1 MKGTPG
7 QRPEEELTGFTQGK
21 VSSLSGIKQNNLAF
35 IAGVQ
40 QFFCKGLDGK
50 SFRLWGNVVSAATT

>member
-1 MKGTPG
+1 MRTAA
-7 QRPEEELTGFTQGK
+7 ELFGK
-21 VSSLSGIKQNNLAF
+21 KIQIIKQNNLAF

-50 SFRLWGNVVSAATT
+50 SFRLWGNVVSAAST

>member
-1 MKGTPG
+1 MKETPG
-7 QRPEEELTGFTQGK
+7 QSLEEEITGFTQGMM
-21 VSSLSGIKQNNLAF
+21 SSLSGIKQNNLAF

-50 SFRLWGNVVSAATT
+50 SFRL